1 MECGHGG
8 DRSWCYLCR
17 VESSGGAG
25 SVAWGVDYVPLSEKP
40 PWQLRRW
47 AMPDGQ
53 AAYLQFLCR
62 EFGLRFVPKL
72 SEGQADLLIE
82 NFLDEPMSDSQSKT
96 IEWLGGQRP
105 ELKGGPTYGW
115 ARAEIRRLVAA
126 KALRY
131 PSWAGLGVTPHPF
144 G

>member
-17 VESSGGAG
+17 VESSGVAG
-25 SVAWGVDYVPLSEKP
+25 EVAWGVDFVPLSEKP
-40 PWQLRRW
+40 SWQARR
-47 AMPDGQ
+47 AEMSYSQ

-62 EFGLRFVPKL
+62 EFGLRFDPKL

-82 NFLDEPMSDSQSKT
+82 NFLDEPMTDSQRKT
-96 IEWLGGQRP
+96 INWLGGQRP
-105 ELKGGPTYGW
+105 EPKGGPTYGW
-115 ARAEIRRLVAA
+115 ARTEIRRLVAA

-131 PSWAGLGVTPHPF
+131 PGSADLGVTPHPS